1 MAEHRHSDRPRRKR
15 QYSMIPFVA
24 LGIAVVLIVLIIIG
38 ITSCAKGC
46 SEDSTQTV
54 QEQTATTNTNAVKDS
69 ESSFKMS
76 IAGDYII
83 YSSIYKGANENAN
96 GNGYDFKPMVKNLR
110 QFTEKCDVNY
120 YNQETILGGSDFAYT
135 GYPTFN
141 SPQELGDAEVKAGFN
156 IILHAT
162 NHRTT
167 RYL

>member
-1 MAEHRHSDRPRRKR
+1 MAEHKHSDRPKRKR

-46 SEDSTQTV
+46 SEDSTQTE
-54 QEQTATTNTNAVKDS
+54 QEPTETTANTVKDS

-96 GNGYDFKPMVKNLR
+96 GTRTHPDTGTTTDAAAHTAAAPHGVWPV
-110 QFTEKCDVNY
+110 CSC
-120 YNQETILGGSDFAYT
+120 GGC
-135 GYPTFN
+135 
-141 SPQELGDAEVKAGFN
+141 
-156 IILHAT
+156 
-162 NHRTT
+162 
-167 RYL
+167 

>member
-96 GNGYDFKPMVKNLR
+96 GNGYDSFHISVPPGPLGFLCCR
-110 QFTEKCDVNY
+110 RYAPGDVRG
-120 YNQETILGGSDFAYT
+120 ESDGPA
-135 GYPTFN
+135 
-141 SPQELGDAEVKAGFN
+141 
-156 IILHAT
+156 
-162 NHRTT
+162 R
-167 RYL
+167 